1 MADRRKRSAV
11 KQARRSARRK
21 KAHQRGFAES
31 QSADEAPLL
40 EEVRAALD
48 SAVPLDLLG
57 LVSTVIAATAPP
69 QSPILL
75 RPPQENSAG
84 LAELV
89 TAFIGVRAPET
100 TALLAALRE
109 LVVDDVLRDRCRREV
124 DIRDDDLPGWL
135 ADLAETTVVEAV
147 RMTHV
152 LGDGDELLLG
162 VRFADGQEMTGCVF
176 VDHLSNSE
184 VKDAFFVPGAIDAV
198 LAVAQGS
205 NTDPDTTFVDMDL
218 AAARATL
225 GMALERHA
233 VMFMPEESDTWP
245 ATRALVQWLTRLL
258 PVESATLSVQQQ
270 DSSSEFDVLDLFFAS
285 LVGMPF
291 DSPDHRALLLQYSLE
306 GTGDPVRWSAA
317 RLRLQ
322 LGDEPAY
329 DETVALETQL
339 ELPELLRAYVPFAHA
354 ASGIRQELTVEA
366 LAAIDETAD
375 DYRAA
380 VVEDAET

>member
-1 MADRRKRSAV
+1 MAERRKRSAV

-48 SAVPLDLLG
+48 NAVPLDLLG

-75 RPPQENSAG
+75 RPPEENPTS

-109 LVVDDVLRDRCRREV
+109 LVVDDVLHDRCRREV
-124 DIRDDDLPGWL
+124 DLRDDDLPGWL
-135 ADLAETTVVEAV
+135 ADLAETSVVEVV

-176 VDHLSNSE
+176 VDHLANSA
-184 VKDAFFVPGAIDAV
+184 VRDAFFVPSAIDAV

-233 VMFMPEESDTWP
+233 TMFMPEESDTWP

-258 PVESATLSVQQQ
+258 PVESSTLSVQQR
-270 DSSSEFDVLDLFFAS
+270 DSTSEFDVLEQFFAS

-291 DSPDHRALLLQYSLE
+291 DRPGHRALLLQHSLE

-317 RLRLQ
+317 RLRMQ

-329 DETVALETQL
+329 DDTVALGTHL

-375 DYRAA
+375 EYRAA
-380 VVEDAET
+380 VVEGAQT